1 MKIKSHKSKIFLL
14 FSNQKGLTLVELLAS
29 IVILSIIIV
38 TFTTFFIQSAKTT
51 SMSSD
56 ITDAT
61 YVAQTEMEEIYH
73 LSTTTTY
80 DDTIQQLNQKY
91 EQCAN
96 DVTNLCTTIDG
107 YHVQV
112 TFYDSADVIDTATT
126 LLKNVLIQ
134 VHNSSN
140 KLEAQMET
148 KLLWDK

>member
-1 MKIKSHKSKIFLL
+1 MKIKSLKSKIFFL

-29 IVILSIIIV
+29 IVILSIIVV

-61 YVAQTEMEEIYH
+61 YIAQTEMEEIYH
-73 LSTTTTY
+73 ISTITTY
-80 DDTIQQLNQKY
+80 DDTIQQLKQKY
-91 EQCAN
+91 QQCAN
-96 DVTNLCTTIDG
+96 DATKLCTTIDT
-107 YHVQV
+107 YYVQV
-112 TFYDSADVIDTATT
+112 TFYDSEDAIDTTTT

-134 VHNSSN
+134 VYNSSN